1 MGFPRQDYGSGLPFP
16 SPRDLPDPGI
26 KLKSPVTPALQADSL
41 LMSHQGSL
49 ESLWLVLY
57 SQSETSPFY
66 GLGMRKLQCILKLPH
81 THTHTHTLS
90 CKGGWEMYSVAEYL
104 LQAKAQGNSFTIR

>member
-16 SPRDLPDPGI
+16 SPGDLPDPGI

-41 LMSHQGSL
+41 LLSHQGSL
-49 ESLWLVLY
+49 ESLWLVLN

-81 THTHTHTLS
+81 THTHTHT
-90 CKGGWEMYSVAEYL
+90 K
-104 LQAKAQGNSFTIR
+104 LQGRLGNVFCS

>member
-41 LMSHQGSL
+41 LLSHQGSL
-49 ESLWLVLY
+49 ESLWLVLN

-81 THTHTHTLS
+81 THTHTHT
-90 CKGGWEMYSVAEYL
+90 K
-104 LQAKAQGNSFTIR
+104 LQGRLGNVFCS